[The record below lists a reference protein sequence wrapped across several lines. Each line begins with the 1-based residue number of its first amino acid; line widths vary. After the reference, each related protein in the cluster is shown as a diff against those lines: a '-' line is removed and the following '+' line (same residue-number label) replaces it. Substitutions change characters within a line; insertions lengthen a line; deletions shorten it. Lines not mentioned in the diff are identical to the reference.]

1 MVLLTEIAVE
11 PGHSTEVLRVPV
23 TLEQALDALFDAIGD
38 LFQSFLILFGHSVL
52 LSQII
57 ELKKARPRTGRDKP
71 MRERAHYLFS
81 ERMLLPGGRIFAV
94 LARKL
99 SASRRRSL
107 YGSRTEIQRL
117 GTK

>member
-1 MVLLTEIAVE
+1 VE
-11 PGHSTEVLRVPV
+11 PGHGAKVLRVSV
-23 TLEQALDALFDAIGD
+23 VLEQVLDALFNAVGD
-38 LFQSFLILFGHSVL
+38 FFQPFLIFFSHSIL
-52 LSQII
+52 LSQLI

-71 MRERAHYLFS
+71 MRERARYSFS

-107 YGSRTEIQRL
+107 YGSLTETQRL

>member
-1 MVLLTEIAVE
+1 ME
-11 PGHSTEVLRVPV
+11 PGHGAKVLRVSV
-23 TLEQALDALFDAIGD
+23 VLEQVLDALFNAVGD
-38 LFQSFLILFGHSVL
+38 FFQPFLIFFSHIVL
-52 LSQII
+52 LSQFI

-81 ERMLLPGGRIFAV
+81 ERMLLLGGRIFAV

-107 YGSRTEIQRL
+107 YGSLTETQRL